1 MATEEKKKQKLSGI
15 SAGKTVNGQT
25 VKKVYYYDEEKNY
38 IIFKN
43 DLNEVVYLGNMQV
56 SEITSYLGECNFLR
70 DMAHG
75 KRIKKWVDYQK
86 ASALNEFFLGKND
99 KSVEILNKC
108 TEVVKQKEVS
118 RKKMVYIG
126 VYLGITILLLIAW
139 LIMRMYFPE
148 FEYMQY
154 ISIALFGAFG
164 GFISLNYRL
173 EKVNFCI
180 SEGTLSYIV
189 VSVYKMAFACI
200 SSIIF
205 YLLIQSD
212 IILSAVKQSDG
223 VAYVIATIAGFS
235 ERLLPNI
242 FAKIENDS
250 VEEK

>member
-1 MATEEKKKQKLSGI
+1 MMTEEKKKRKLSGI
-15 SAGKTVNGQT
+15 SAGKNVNGQT

-43 DLNEVVYLGNMQV
+43 DSDEVVYFGNMQV
-56 SEITSYLGECNFLR
+56 SDITSYLGECNFLR

-86 ASALNEFFLGKND
+86 ASALNEFFLGNSD
-99 KSVEILNKC
+99 KSIEVLNKC
-108 TEVVKQKEVS
+108 MEVIKQKEIS

-126 VYLGITILLLIAW
+126 VYLGITTVLLVVW
-139 LIMRMYFPE
+139 LIMRMKFPE
-148 FEYMQY
+148 FEYTKYMC
-154 ISIALFGAFG
+154 IALFGAFG

-173 EKVNFCI
+173 EEVNFCI
-180 SEGTLSYIV
+180 SEGTFSYIV

-212 IILSAVKQSDG
+212 IILSAVKDSNG

-242 FAKIENDS
+242 FAKIESDA
-250 VEEK
+250 VEE